1 MRTMTRAVWMSLI
14 LVPLVFGSGR
24 RLTTETNPAISPG
37 PAQRQEPSGRIDTSA
52 SNQREFIDSNCVA
65 CHNEQLLTSGLTL
78 DGIDVERV
86 GANAEVWEKVLH
98 KVGTGQMPPM
108 GMPRPDE
115 AAANAILSWL
125 ETELDLAAVAN
136 PEPGSVGVHRL
147 NQTEY
152 ANAVRDLLGLEVDGN
167 SLLLPD
173 EADSGFDNIASNLP
187 LSPTHLERYMSAAR
201 KISRLAVGDLT
212 MGIVPG
218 FKQYAVSEVL
228 DQDVRVSE
236 DLPFGS
242 RGGAAVRHHFP
253 LDGEYVIRV
262 RLRRQAYDYIMGMG
276 SAQNI
281 DVRIDGRR
289 VHRFTVGGEAPGLPG
304 PLTWT
309 GAIVGD
315 LDWEQYMHEAD
326 AGLDVRV
333 AVQAG
338 TRTVGVSFVDTP
350 WEDEGFLQPRYGMRT
365 FGRHF
370 DELYDDN
377 AAVARVDIG
386 GPYFPGGPGD
396 TPSRRAVFL
405 CRPTSVQEENPCA
418 RTILSRLARRAY
430 RRPVTEDEV
439 QTLLGFY
446 RTGRGKGDFDTGIQ
460 KAIERLLVSFNFIFR
475 IERDPQDVAPG
486 TVYQISQLE
495 LASRLS
501 FFLWSSIPDE
511 ELLGVATRGELRNDG
526 VLEHQVRRMLD
537 DPRSRA
543 LVDNFANQWLTVR
556 RVHAWQPDPARFDF
570 FDENLRHAFLEETE
584 LFLDSQ
590 LGEDRSVV
598 ELLSADYTF
607 VNERL
612 ARHYE
617 IPGVYGERFR
627 RVTLNGTERGGLLGQ
642 GSILMVTS
650 YPDRTS
656 PVVRGVWLLENIL
669 GMPPPPPPPTVPAL
683 EPRSEDG
690 RARSMREQ
698 MELHRRNPAC
708 AVCHVRIDPV
718 GFALEN
724 FDAVGRWRVEADGL
738 PIDASSVFA
747 DGTAIEGVAGL
758 RRFLLRNQESFVRTF
773 TEKLLTYALGR
784 TIEYY
789 DHAAIREI
797 QRKSADTDYRWSSII
812 LGIVEST
819 PFQMR
824 RTAS

>member
-1 MRTMTRAVWMSLI
+1 MRKVTRCLRLSVLV
-14 LVPLVFGSGR
+14 VPLVVGYEGAMITGTSPRTPLERGSNGVEQTV
-24 RLTTETNPAISPG
+24 LP
-37 PAQRQEPSGRIDTSA
+37 
-52 SNQREFIDSNCVA
+52 QREFIDAECVI
-65 CHNEQLLTSGLTL
+65 CHNQELLTAGLAL
-78 DGIDVERV
+78 DGIDVEQV
-86 GANAEVWEKVLH
+86 GPNAELWEKVLH
-98 KVGTGQMPPM
+98 KVDTGQMPPS

-115 AAANAILSWL
+115 AASTDFVARL
-125 ETELDLAAVAN
+125 ETALDRRAASN
-136 PEPGSVGVHRL
+136 PDPGRIGIHRL

-152 ANAVRDLLGLEVDGN
+152 ANAIRDLLALKVDGN

-173 EADSGFDNIASNLP
+173 EAEAGFDNIAANLQ
-187 LSPTHLERYMSAAR
+187 LSPAHLERYMSAAR
-201 KISRLAVGDLT
+201 KVSRLAVGDPT
-212 MGIVPG
+212 IGIVPS
-218 FKQYAVSEVL
+218 FKQYPVSEVL

-242 RGGAAVRHHFP
+242 RGGVAIRHHFP

-276 SAQNI
+276 SPQQI
-281 DVRIDGRR
+281 DIRIDGKR
-289 VHRFTVGGEAPGLPG
+289 VRRFTVGGEAPGLAG

-309 GAIVGD
+309 GEIVGD
-315 LDWEQYMHEAD
+315 LEWEQYMHEAD
-326 AGLDVRV
+326 AGLDARV
-333 AVQAG
+333 SVEAG
-338 TRTVGVSFVDTP
+338 TRTLGVSFVDTP

-377 AAVARVDIG
+377 AAVSSVDIG
-386 GPYFPGGPGD
+386 GPYLSGGPGD
-396 TPSRRAVFL
+396 TPSRRAVFV
-405 CRPTSVQEENPCA
+405 CRPTSAEEEDPCA
-418 RTILSRLARRAY
+418 KTILSRLARRAY
-430 RRPVTEDEV
+430 RRPVTGEEV
-439 QTLLGFY
+439 ETLLGFY
-446 RTGRGKGDFDTGIQ
+446 QTGRRKMNFESGIQ
-460 KAIERLLVSFNFIFR
+460 KAIERLLVSFNFLYR
-475 IERDPQDVAPG
+475 IERDPPDVAPG
-486 TVYQISQLE
+486 TVYPVNQVE
-495 LASRLS
+495 LASRLA

-511 ELLGVATRGELRNDG
+511 ELLDVAVRGELRDPG
-526 VLEHQVRRMLD
+526 ILERQVRRMLD

-543 LVDNFANQWLTVR
+543 LVDNFAGQWLTVR
-556 RVHAWQPDPARFDF
+556 RVHAWQPDPSRFDL
-570 FDENLRHAFLEETE
+570 FDENLRHAFLEETA

-590 LGEDRSVV
+590 LREDRSVV
-598 ELLSADYTF
+598 EMLSADYTF

-627 RVTLNGTERGGLLGQ
+627 RVTLDGTERGGLLGQ

-669 GMPPPPPPPTVPAL
+669 GMPPPPPPPSVPAL
-683 EPRSEDG
+683 EPKREDG
-690 RARSMREQ
+690 QLRSMKEQ
-698 MELHRRNPAC
+698 MALHRSNPAC

-724 FDAVGRWRVEADGL
+724 FDAVGRWRTERDGI
-738 PIDASSVFA
+738 PVDATGVFA
-747 DGTAIEGVAGL
+747 DGTTIDGIEGL
-758 RRFLLRNQESFVRTF
+758 RKFLLTHREDFVKTF

-789 DHAAIREI
+789 DHPAIRKIVRGAED
-797 QRKSADTDYRWSSII
+797 AEYRWSSII

-824 RTAS
+824 RTAP